1 MGKEDSCMSSKV
13 RDYEKLAGDII
24 AAVGG
29 RDNVASATHC
39 ATRLRLT
46 LKETPQGA
54 KEKISAMAGVIT
66 VVESGG
72 QFQVVI
78 GTHVTDVFAVVAEKL
93 HLDASADAGAKKSP
107 VAAVIGAISG
117 CVSPIVY
124 VLAACGLLQGALII
138 ATALAPDV
146 VENTTFQVLTYM
158 SWTPFTY
165 LPVLIALAGSKYFK
179 VDTLLAV
186 LCCCALV
193 NPSWG
198 EIAGR
203 IAAGEPLT
211 FLMLPLAETTYTSTV
226 LPPIIVLA
234 LLVYV
239 ERFFKAH
246 LPEVFQPIFVPL
258 CCYLIMVPA
267 TLLVVG
273 PITSAVAHGLSA
285 FFQAFYANIPW
296 LCAMIFGAFWQ
307 VFVIFGV
314 HWTFVPVFLS
324 EFEVSGFSTLQ
335 AFCGIAVCA
344 QVGAVFGVWFKSK
357 SRKTKSVAMSAGL
370 TGLFGITEPT
380 IYGITLPLKKPFIC
394 ACVASAIGSLVAS
407 FFGTL
412 YYAFAGLAGLL
423 TVPNAYNAANPSSLT
438 GAALGTAIALIG
450 AFALVQVLGF
460 EDKAE
465 EEEKEPAPAEENPQ
479 SAAPFEF
486 VSPLKGEVK
495 PLSACSDPAFASGGM
510 GKGVVIEPAEG
521 KLYAPCDGQVMMLF
535 ETLHAIG
542 LKSDEGAEILIHI
555 GLDTV
560 KLNGEG
566 FKAHVASG
574 DSIRKGDLLIEFDI
588 DFIKE
593 KGLSVSTPVVITNAD
608 NYADLVPSTGEHAAG
623 DKLMDVI
630 PA

>member
-1 MGKEDSCMSSKV
+1 MSSKV

-29 RDNVASATHC
+29 KDNISEAAHC
-39 ATRLRLT
+39 ATRLRLV
-46 LKETPQGA
+46 LKETPADA
-54 KEKISAMAGVIT
+54 KEKVSAMAGVIT

-78 GTHVTDVFAVVAEKL
+78 GTHVTDVYKVAAEML
-93 HLDASADAGAKKSP
+93 HLENSEEGSKASKGIA
-107 VAAVIGAISG
+107 AAVIGAISG

-138 ATALAPDV
+138 ATALYPDV

-203 IAAGEPLT
+203 IAAGESLT
-211 FLMLPLAETTYTSTV
+211 FMMLPLAETTYTSTV

-239 ERFFKAH
+239 ERFFRRH
-246 LPEVFQPIFVPL
+246 LPEVLQPIFVPL
-258 CCYLIMVPA
+258 CSYLIMVPA

-273 PITSAVAHGLSA
+273 PITSGVAHGLSTA
-285 FFQAFYANIPW
+285 FQAFYTHLPW
-296 LCAMIFGAFWQ
+296 LCAMVFGAFWQ

-314 HWTFVPVFLS
+314 HWTFVPIFLT
-324 EFEVSGFSTLQ
+324 EFEQVGFSTLQ

-357 SRKTKSVAMSAGL
+357 SKKTKGVAMSAGL

-394 ACVASAIGSLVAS
+394 ACIASAAGSLAAS
-407 FFGTL
+407 FFGKL

-423 TVPNAYNAANPSSLT
+423 TVPNAYSAANPTSLT
-438 GAALGTAIALIG
+438 GAAVGTATAIVG
-450 AFALVQVLGF
+450 AFALVQLVGF
-460 EDKAE
+460 EEKVE
-465 EEEKEPAPAEENPQ
+465 EPVPEEKEARPAL
-479 SAAPFEF
+479 PFELA
-486 VSPLKGEVK
+486 SPIKGEVK
-495 PLSACSDPAFASGGM
+495 PLSACKDLAFASGAM

-521 KLYAPCDGQVMMLF
+521 KVYAPCDGQVMMLF

-542 LKSDEGAEILIHI
+542 LKSENGAELLIHV

-560 KLNGEG
+560 KLNGQG
-566 FKAHVASG
+566 FKAHVQGG
-574 DSIRKGDLLIEFDI
+574 DSVKKGDLLIEFDI

-593 KGLSVSTPVVITNAD
+593 KGLSVTTPMVITNAD
-608 NYADLVPSTGEHAAG
+608 NYVDFIPSTGNHLSG
-623 DKLMDVI
+623 DKVLDII

>member
-1 MGKEDSCMSSKV
+1 MSSKV

-29 RDNVASATHC
+29 RDNISDATHC
-39 ATRLRLT
+39 ATRLRLV
-46 LKETPQGA
+46 LKETPSDA
-54 KEKISAMAGVIT
+54 KDKVAAMAGVIT

-78 GTHVTDVFAVVAEKL
+78 GTHVTDVYNVAAKML
-93 HLDASADAGAKKSP
+93 HLEAGAGGTQAKKS
-107 VAAVIGAISG
+107 VAAAIIGAISG

-138 ATALAPDV
+138 ATAIAPEV

-165 LPVLIALAGSKYFK
+165 LPILIALAGSKYFK

-203 IAAGEPLT
+203 IAAGESLT
-211 FLMLPLAETTYTSTV
+211 FMMLPLAETTYTSTV

-239 ERFFKAH
+239 ERFFKSH
-246 LPEVFQPIFVPL
+246 LPEVLQPIFVPL
-258 CCYLIMVPA
+258 CSYLIMVPA

-273 PITSAVAHGLSA
+273 PITSGVAHGLSTA
-285 FFQAFYANIPW
+285 FQAFYTHLPW
-296 LCAMIFGAFWQ
+296 LCAMVFGAFWQ

-314 HWTFVPVFLS
+314 HWTFVPIFLT
-324 EFEVSGFSTLQ
+324 EFEQVGFSTLQ

-357 SRKTKSVAMSAGL
+357 SKKTKSVAMSAGL

-394 ACVASAIGSLVAS
+394 ACVASAAGSLVSS

-438 GAALGTAIALIG
+438 GAAAGTAIALIG
-450 AFALVQVLGF
+450 AFALVQLVGF
-460 EDKAE
+460 EDKVEAAAD
-465 EEEKEPAPAEENPQ
+465 EPAADGEEPQPAI
-479 SAAPFEF
+479 PFEF
-486 VSPLKGEVK
+486 SSPLKGEVK
-495 PLSACSDPAFASGGM
+495 PLSACPDPAFASGAM

-542 LKSDEGAEILIHI
+542 LKSDTGAEILIHI

-560 KLNGEG
+560 KLGGEG
-566 FKAHVASG
+566 FKAHVKNG
-574 DSIRKGDLLIEFDI
+574 DSIRTGDLLIEFDI
-588 DFIKE
+588 PFIKG
-593 KGLSVSTPVVITNAD
+593 KGMSVSTPMVITNAD
-608 NYADLVPSTGEHAAG
+608 NYADLVPSVGEHAVG
-623 DKLMDVI
+623 DKLMDVV